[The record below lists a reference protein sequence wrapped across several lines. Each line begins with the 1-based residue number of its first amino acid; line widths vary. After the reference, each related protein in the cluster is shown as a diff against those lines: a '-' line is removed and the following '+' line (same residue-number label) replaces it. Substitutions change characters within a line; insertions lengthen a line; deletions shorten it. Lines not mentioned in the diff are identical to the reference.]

1 MKKMKIRGFTADTS
15 LFCAGPASLFL
26 RPVDGGFFSADNK
39 KRADHKKGGLSPNIS
54 HFYGKSGVKS

>member
-39 KRADHKKGGLSPNIS
+39 KRANHKKGDFPQTSLTFTENQE
-54 HFYGKSGVKS
+54 